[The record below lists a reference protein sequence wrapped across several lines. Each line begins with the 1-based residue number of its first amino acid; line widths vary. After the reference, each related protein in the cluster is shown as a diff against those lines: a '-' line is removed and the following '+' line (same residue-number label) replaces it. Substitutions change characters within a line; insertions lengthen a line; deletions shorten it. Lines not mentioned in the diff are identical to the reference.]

1 MNSRRWTLLRAIA
14 LSVGVILLSP
24 VSPLILVC
32 LPVAVLLLAYEAR
45 NPLALA
51 LAVVIVA
58 LAFRGAGTATSPVWY
73 WERAWALLV
82 AGGFVLAGLL
92 SRETS
97 LVRRSVAAVA
107 IAFGVVAVVGAL
119 RPALLAEVDWWIG
132 AQFDRAALA
141 MYQWLQLGG
150 DVALTVS
157 GAVRG
162 VAEIQTLI
170 YPALL
175 GLASLCALAVA
186 WYVVRRLDGVESVLG
201 TFKDFRFS
209 DQLAWLLI
217 LGLAL
222 FVLPVGQLATR
233 LGENVVAFMGGL
245 YLLRGAAVL
254 LWLGATVVTSGW
266 SIALW
271 ALAALLLYPLVLGAA
286 LVMGLSDTWLDLR
299 NRSGVDGGESE
310 G

>member
-14 LSVGVILLSP
+14 LSAGVILLSP

-32 LPVAVLLLAYEAR
+32 LPLAVLLLAYKMR
-45 NPLALA
+45 NPLALT
-51 LAVVIVA
+51 LAAVIVV
-58 LAFRGAGTATSPVWY
+58 LAFRDAATATSPVWF

-92 SRETS
+92 SRQTS

-107 IAFGVVAVVGAL
+107 VAFAVVAVVGAL
-119 RPALLAEVDWWIG
+119 RPELLAEVDWWIA
-132 AQFDRAALA
+132 AQFDRAALSV
-141 MYQWLQLGG
+141 YQWFQLGG
-150 DVALTVS
+150 DAALTIS
-157 GAVRG
+157 DAIRG
-162 VAEIQTLI
+162 VAEIQTLV

-175 GLASLCALAVA
+175 GLASLCALGIA
-186 WYVVRRLDGVESVLG
+186 WYVVRRLDGVESALG
-201 TFKDFRFS
+201 PFRDFRFS

-245 YLLRGAAVL
+245 YLMRGAAVL
-254 LWLGATVVTSGW
+254 LWLGATLVSSGW

-271 ALAALLLYPLVLGAA
+271 TVAAILLYPLVLGAA

-299 NRSGVDGGESE
+299 NRLGVDGGESE
-310 G
+310 R

>member
-1 MNSRRWTLLRAIA
+1 VSDHRWTLLRAIV
-14 LSVGVILLSP
+14 LSVGVVLLSP

-32 LPVAVLLLAYEAR
+32 VPLAVLLLAYEAR
-45 NPLALA
+45 NPVALA
-51 LAVVIVA
+51 VAVVIVG
-58 LAFRGAGTATSPVWY
+58 LAFRGAANPTSPVWY

-92 SRETS
+92 SRQSS
-97 LVRRSVAAVA
+97 LVRRSVVAVA
-107 IAFGVVAVVGAL
+107 IAFAVVAVVGAL

-141 MYQWLQLGG
+141 VYQWFQLGG
-150 DVALTVS
+150 DAALTITD
-157 GAVRG
+157 AIRG

-175 GLASLCALAVA
+175 GLASLCALGVA
-186 WYVVRRLDGVESVLG
+186 WYVVRRLGGVEGALG
-201 TFKDFRFS
+201 PFREFRFS

-222 FVLPVGQLATR
+222 FVLPAGQLATR

-245 YLLRGAAVL
+245 YLVRGTAVL
-254 LWLGATVVTSGW
+254 IWLGAAVVTSGW

-271 ALAALLLYPLVLGAA
+271 AVAAILLYPVALGAA

-299 NRSGVDGGESE
+299 NRLGVDGGESE
-310 G
+310 P